1 MSTEVE
7 ERVNRLIWKGLGVKS
22 VREIANE
29 TGLEPQEV
37 LRRRDEILNSVDV
50 LTVQQSRQKLV
61 VTLREIAQQVQ
72 DDYDSAPYEFKAGLM
87 NSAIAAIKANLV
99 ELTRAD
105 KADNEKITHLNQL
118 RIRELVELM
127 QEIVDVSVAEVAEKY
142 GIDEDELF
150 DIFNKNLKAAGQ
162 KREAIE

>member
-7 ERVNRLIWKGLGVKS
+7 ERINRLIWKGLGVKS
-22 VREIANE
+22 VREIAAE

-37 LRRRDEILNSVDV
+37 LRRRDEILGSVDV

-72 DDYDSAPYEFKAGLM
+72 DDYDAAPFEFKAGLM

-105 KADNEKITHLNQL
+105 KADNEKVTHLNQL

-127 QEIVDVSVAEVAEKY
+127 QEIVDVSVVEVSEKY
-142 GIDEDELF
+142 DISEDELF
-150 DIFNKNLKAAGQ
+150 AIFNKNLKAAGQ